1 MTAGAYSVVACSV
14 STVIEG
20 GVDSYVGRLAQS
32 VGACDNDV
40 ALVEVSVGQLPA
52 GASLCITV

>member
-1 MTAGAYSVVACSV
+1 MITGAYSVIACSV

-20 GVDSYVGRLAQS
+20 GVDPYVGRLAQS

-40 ALVEVSVGQLPA
+40 AFVEVSVGQLSA